1 LNIEE
6 ANLKNPDQLVIRNLM
21 VRGIIGINDWER
33 KNRQDIVVNLTL
45 EVDTSVAARSDDIAD
60 SLNYRSLTKEVIAF
74 VEASSF
80 NLVEALAEGIAA
92 VCVRDFGA
100 KRAQV
105 RVEKPGALRFAES
118 VGVEIDR
125 GPEDF

>member
-1 LNIEE
+1 
-6 ANLKNPDQLVIRNLM
+6 LKTPDRLVIRNLR

-33 KNRQDIVVNLTL
+33 KNRQDILINLTL
-45 EVDTSVAARSDDIAD
+45 EVDTSAAVKSDDVED
-60 SLNYRSLTKEVIAF
+60 SLNYRSLTKEVIRF

-80 NLVEALAEGIAA
+80 NLVEALAEGVAA

-100 KRAQV
+100 TRVRV

-125 GPEDF
+125 GSEDF

>member
-1 LNIEE
+1 
-6 ANLKNPDQLVIRNLM
+6 M

-45 EVDTSVAARSDDIAD
+45 EVDTSVAAHSDDIAD
-60 SLNYRSLTKEVIAF
+60 SLNYRSLTKEVISF

-80 NLVEALAEGIAA
+80 NLVEALAEGIAF

-100 KRAQV
+100 KRARV

>member
-1 LNIEE
+1 M
-6 ANLKNPDQLVIRNLM
+6 KTPDRLVIRNLR

-33 KNRQDIVVNLTL
+33 KNRQDILINLTL
-45 EVDTSVAARSDDIAD
+45 EVDTSAAVKSDDVED
-60 SLNYRSLTKEVIAF
+60 SLNYRSLTKEVIRF

-80 NLVEALAEGIAA
+80 NLVEALAEGVAA

-100 KRAQV
+100 TRVRV

-125 GPEDF
+125 GSEDF

>member
-1 LNIEE
+1 MIE
-6 ANLKNPDQLVIRNLM
+6 AAALKTPDRLVIRNLR

-33 KNRQDIVVNLTL
+33 KNRQDILINLTL
-45 EVDTSVAARSDDIAD
+45 EVDTSAAVKSDDVED
-60 SLNYRSLTKEVIAF
+60 SLNYRSLTKEVIRF

-80 NLVEALAEGIAA
+80 NLVEALAEGVAA

-100 KRAQV
+100 TRVRV

-125 GPEDF
+125 GSEDF

>member
-1 LNIEE
+1 VNR
-6 ANLKNPDQLVIRNLM
+6 PDRLIIRNLM

-33 KNRQDIVVNLTL
+33 KNRQDILVNLTL
-45 EVDTSVAARSDDIAD
+45 EVDTSSAARSDNIED
-60 SLNYRSLTKEVIAF
+60 SLNYRSLTKAVIRT

-100 KRAQV
+100 TRARV

-125 GPEDF
+125 SAEDF

>member
-1 LNIEE
+1 
-6 ANLKNPDQLVIRNLM
+6 M

-45 EVDTSVAARSDDIAD
+45 EVDTSAAARSDDIAD

-74 VEASSF
+74 VEGSSF
-80 NLVEALAEGIAA
+80 NLVEALAGGIAA
-92 VCVRDFGA
+92 VCVHDFGA
-100 KRAQV
+100 KRVQV